1 MANELTRVGYGQ
13 VEPNHLSAQRTGQ
26 IYAQLPVNATVL
38 TTTWSGV
45 VENGV
50 FAKYDYEDGEVN
62 VTDGSGTG
70 EWMLVYNEEKLY
82 EVGELRKDF
91 ALKEA
96 EAVDGEVVPRL
107 YKTNVGDIY
116 TTNCVDPES
125 AGLAVV
131 GALLTPGADGYL
143 EVTTDGTKDML
154 WKVVAV
160 ITMPDAQTAVKLQRV
175 K

>member
-26 IYAQLPVNATVL
+26 IYAQLPVNDTVL
-38 TTTWSGV
+38 SSTWGGI

-50 FAKYDYEDGEVN
+50 FAKYDYAAGEVN

-82 EVGELRKDF
+82 EAGQTRKDF
-91 ALKEA
+91 ALLES
-96 EAVDGEVVPRL
+96 EAVDDEVTPRL
-107 YKTNVGDIY
+107 FKTNVGDIY
-116 TTNCVDPES
+116 TTNCVDAAS
-125 AGLAVV
+125 GGLAVV
-131 GALLTPGADGYL
+131 GAYLTPGADGYL
-143 EVTTDGTKDML
+143 EVTTDGDEDML

-160 ITMPDAQTAVKLQRV
+160 TTMPDAQTAVKIQRV